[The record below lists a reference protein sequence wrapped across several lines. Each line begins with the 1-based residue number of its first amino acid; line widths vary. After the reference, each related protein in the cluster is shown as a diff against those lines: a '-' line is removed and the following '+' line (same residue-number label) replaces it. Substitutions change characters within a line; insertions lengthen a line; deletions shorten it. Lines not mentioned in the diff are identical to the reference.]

1 MGAISSR
8 RKRNGELPSTV
19 LLHFPAGQP
28 RDPHASLPARPLF
41 ISAKSPPPV
50 EKMTQKRDGRRF
62 VVNLLPHCFQV
73 VSWILRSYF
82 SSTKSTSKGSS
93 VKFSGRWLPPANHIV
108 WPSLK
113 RFSSVLPS
121 GSVKREC

>member
-1 MGAISSR
+1 MEMPLTRGLFDFCKIFTLVEKLTPKRGREKIRCECSSR
-8 RKRNGELPSTV
+8 AAFKLCR
-19 LLHFPAGQP
+19 
-28 RDPHASLPARPLF
+28 
-41 ISAKSPPPV
+41 
-50 EKMTQKRDGRRF
+50 
-62 VVNLLPHCFQV
+62 
-73 VSWILRSYF
+73 WILRSYF

-108 WPSLK
+108 WPALK